1 MSKLRLIMENEKN
14 QQELMFKLSMYEQ
27 QIKQIQEN
35 MEMVEQNIIELST
48 LNLGLDDLKGKKD
61 SEILSPVGRG
71 IFVKSKLIDENL
83 IVDVGSKKFVTK
95 SIDEAKDVIKNQLK
109 KLEEIR
115 DSLNFSLEKINEEIG
130 QFLSGVEKDS
140 KSLKDN

>member
-1 MSKLRLIMENEKN
+1 MENEKN

>member
-1 MSKLRLIMENEKN
+1 VSKLRLIMENEKN